1 MSESSADVNPPVAA
15 DGTEDGNENGQPT
28 RGRNKVAPFIVL
40 TVAVVMAGLFWILI
54 GAKSGEDADNSY
66 TPLSG
71 KAAPAIATTTL
82 DGKPFDLQRRKGSW
96 VVLNFF
102 DPTCVPCV
110 REHPDL
116 VDFSEQQAVPGA
128 LGAELYTVISIG
140 RDPESVRQ
148 FFDRNGGTWPILTD
162 PDANI
167 QVKFGVYKVPETWII
182 DPDGVVVYRTI
193 AQVTADSLTRQLGV
207 LEAAYLGVPTG

>member
-1 MSESSADVNPPVAA
+1 MSDEPQSSKSKS
-15 DGTEDGNENGQPT
+15 
-28 RGRNKVAPFIVL
+28 KVAPFIVL

-54 GAKSGEDADNSY
+54 GAKSGDNADSAY
-66 TPLSG
+66 TPLIG
-71 KAAPAIATTTL
+71 KAAPAVQTTTL

-116 VDFSEQQAVPGA
+116 IDFAEQQALPSA
-128 LGAELYTVISIG
+128 IGAELYSVISIG
-140 RDPESVRQ
+140 RSDESVRA
-148 FFDRNGGTWPILTD
+148 FFASNGGTWPVLTD
-162 PDANI
+162 SDANI
-167 QVKFGVYKVPETWII
+167 QVKFGVTKVPETWII

-193 AQVTADSLTRQLGV
+193 QQVTADSLTRELGV
-207 LEAAYLGVPTG
+207 LKAGYLGVEAG